1 MNKFETG
8 KFPNE
13 SSENEIIKNKDV
25 PLEYC
30 DVCFI
35 ALGSQ
40 EKRIYEG
47 RKKFHLD
54 CAARTKF

>member
-8 KFPNE
+8 KFSNE
-13 SSENEIIKNKDV
+13 SSENKIIKNKNV
-25 PLEYC
+25 ALEYC